1 MASPEWSSVFDLYQR
16 VMHVG
21 LLEYLQKQA
30 GLRRRRGIYTIRVVL
45 WLMMVQQLRPKGT
58 LASAVQELAQG
69 YGQSLAPDCKRL
81 REGRI
86 SLSTGGYCQAR
97 QKLPKELVHSV
108 NNELVERLREQVSEP
123 LPGLDRPVFLLD
135 GSSVQLEHS
144 PELVRC
150 YPPHTNQHGRSHWP
164 VIRLVVLHDVS
175 SGLAQPPCWGAM
187 CGSQAVSEQALA
199 EQAMQ
204 RLPHPAVVI
213 GDRNFGVFSIAY
225 VAQRAGHQVLLRL
238 TDVRAHKLV
247 ERISRAGEYAVSW
260 KPSRWDKA
268 KQQPWPPE
276 AAVQGRL
283 MAYRIGR
290 GKKKTWLYLFTDL
303 NLPAEQIVELYA
315 RRWNIETD
323 LRALKQTVRLQHLT
337 AKTTDMMEKEFGS
350 SGVSLQ
356 PGPSRH
362 GPGCTTR

>member
-1 MASPEWSSVFDLYQR
+1 MASPELSSVFDLYQR
-16 VMHVG
+16 VVHVG
-21 LLEYLQKQA
+21 LLEYVQKQA
-30 GLRRRRGIYTIRVVL
+30 GLRRRRGIDTIRVVL

-187 CGSQAVSEQALA
+187 CGSPAVSEQALA

-204 RLPHPAVVI
+204 RL
-213 GDRNFGVFSIAY
+213 
-225 VAQRAGHQVLLRL
+225 
-238 TDVRAHKLV
+238 
-247 ERISRAGEYAVSW
+247 RI
-260 KPSRWDKA
+260 
-268 KQQPWPPE
+268 
-276 AAVQGRL
+276 
-283 MAYRIGR
+283 
-290 GKKKTWLYLFTDL
+290 
-303 NLPAEQIVELYA
+303 
-315 RRWNIETD
+315 RR
-323 LRALKQTVRLQHLT
+323 
-337 AKTTDMMEKEFGS
+337 
-350 SGVSLQ
+350 
-356 PGPSRH
+356 
-362 GPGCTTR
+362 